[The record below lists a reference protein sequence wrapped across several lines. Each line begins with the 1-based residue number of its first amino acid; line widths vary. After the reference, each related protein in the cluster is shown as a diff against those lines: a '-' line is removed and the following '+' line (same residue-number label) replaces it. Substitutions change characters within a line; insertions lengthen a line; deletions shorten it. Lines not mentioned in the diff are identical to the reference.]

1 MYINV
6 KGTPMTTSQRRVLI
20 ADDEAVIGIIIS
32 RVITP
37 LGLTPTIVHDGAA
50 AIAAARRYAD
60 ELCCA
65 LMDIAMPGVDGV
77 EAALV
82 IHQLLPS
89 LPIVLMS
96 GSLAQQLTQQIG
108 PLQLAGVLAKPF
120 TLHELRRLL
129 EQLGLVG

>member
-1 MYINV
+1 MYFNV
-6 KGTPMTTSQRRVLI
+6 EGTPMTTSERKVLI

-32 RVITP
+32 RIITP

-50 AIAAARRYAD
+50 AIAAAQTYAGQ
-60 ELCCA
+60 LCCA
-65 LMDIAMPGVDGV
+65 FVDITMPHVGGV
-77 EAALV
+77 EAAQI

-108 PLQLAGVLAKPF
+108 QLELAGVLAKPF
-120 TLHELRRLL
+120 TIDELRALL
-129 EQLGLVG
+129 GQLGLVG